1 MRREADAQIGT
12 AQEATKDLHNKC
24 AQLAVE
30 VQGAQATIKALQ
42 DRSAELAT
50 KEQKL
55 KTDLQVRWGLGVA
68 KLRIEGGREDAK
80 EHGVGAERG
89 CEV

>member
-30 VQGAQATIKALQ
+30 VQGAQTTIKALQ
-42 DRSAELAT
+42 DASAELAT
-50 KEQKL
+50 KEQRL
-55 KTDLQVRWGLGVA
+55 KADLQVRGRLAGL
-68 KLRIEGGREDAK
+68 RIIEGGSKDRRGD
-80 EHGVGAERG
+80 GVSAGRRS
-89 CEV
+89 EV